1 MPAAPIE
8 GGQCVERSFSGPTR
22 HGRPRRVVTMH
33 KPAGARGAEPR
44 GRHTAH
50 DDTLILRS
58 SRGSSCQLDEKAQS
72 HSPGR
77 HTWARV
83 RATGPPQAPPPGA
96 DLETKWGGADGPQPA
111 HRTVSAAQSTRSI
124 IRKNAE
130 HLSSE
135 LDRTAEL
142 LEKTV
147 AIAEQHARR
156 RERAGDSDGGREER
170 RAAERARKYAQ
181 RARSEAEEWRKL
193 ATRTTG

>member
-1 MPAAPIE
+1 M
-8 GGQCVERSFSGPTR
+8 
-22 HGRPRRVVTMH
+22 
-33 KPAGARGAEPR
+33 
-44 GRHTAH
+44 
-50 DDTLILRS
+50 
-58 SRGSSCQLDEKAQS
+58 
-72 HSPGR
+72 
-77 HTWARV
+77 ARV
-83 RATGPPQAPPPGA
+83 ASSMKKLSHTRRGVILGRVSERPDLHRHPPPGA

-181 RARSEAEEWRKL
+181 RARSQAEEWRKL